1 MKRYR
6 SDEDEPYYRNL
17 VVRNIPAEIKDH
29 DVVECLQ
36 EEYSKYG
43 KCRVGYYEI
52 VERSSLFQVRMGK
65 DDHDDRVGF
74 IEFAHHESAK
84 DAKAARGH
92 LVMNE
97 RRLRIDVWQ
106 GYKKDR

>member
-1 MKRYR
+1 
-6 SDEDEPYYRNL
+6 
-17 VVRNIPAEIKDH
+17 
-29 DVVECLQ
+29 
-36 EEYSKYG
+36 
-43 KCRVGYYEI
+43 
-52 VERSSLFQVRMGK
+52 MGK

-106 GYKKDR
+106 GYKKDRYKNSKFSKKKQFLYSRSPHDERRNDDFDRNSKRDRQSPDYRYEYR

>member
-1 MKRYR
+1 
-6 SDEDEPYYRNL
+6 
-17 VVRNIPAEIKDH
+17 
-29 DVVECLQ
+29 
-36 EEYSKYG
+36 
-43 KCRVGYYEI
+43 
-52 VERSSLFQVRMGK
+52 MGK

-97 RRLRIDVWQ
+97 RRLRIEVWQ